1 MATQKHDSTPKAG
14 KAPPAHL
21 ASATHPAGTT
31 KPASDGSDAAL
42 DRTAEAGLKAT
53 GHDPRDGVP
62 GLGRGLDE
70 DTGTDT
76 ISGFGIGSDDK

>member
-1 MATQKHDSTPKAG
+1 MATQKQDSTPDSG
-14 KAPPAHL
+14 QAPAAHL
-21 ASATHPAGTT
+21 ASATHSPDRPKA
-31 KPASDGSDAAL
+31 ASDGSDAAL
-42 DRTAEAGLKAT
+42 DRTAEDALKAT
-53 GHDPRDGVP
+53 GHDPRDGIP

>member
-1 MATQKHDSTPKAG
+1 MTTSKQDGKDAG
-14 KAPPAHL
+14 KAAPSHL
-21 ASATHPAGTT
+21 ASSTHAAGTM
-31 KPASDGSDAAL
+31 KRPSDGSDAAL
-42 DRTAEAGLKAT
+42 DRTAEDALEAT

>member
-1 MATQKHDSTPKAG
+1 MSTNKHDSKDPGAT
-14 KAPPAHL
+14 APSHL
-21 ASATHPAGTT
+21 ASSTHSGDTRKRP
-31 KPASDGSDAAL
+31 SDGSDAAL
-42 DRTAEAGLKAT
+42 DRTAENALQAT
-53 GHDPRDGVP
+53 GHDPRDGIP

>member
-1 MATQKHDSTPKAG
+1 MTTKQPDSKDTGA
-14 KAPPAHL
+14 APASHL
-21 ASATHPAGTT
+21 ASSTHAAGAP
-31 KPASDGSDAAL
+31 KRPSDGSDAAL
-42 DRTAEAGLKAT
+42 DRVAEDAVKAT